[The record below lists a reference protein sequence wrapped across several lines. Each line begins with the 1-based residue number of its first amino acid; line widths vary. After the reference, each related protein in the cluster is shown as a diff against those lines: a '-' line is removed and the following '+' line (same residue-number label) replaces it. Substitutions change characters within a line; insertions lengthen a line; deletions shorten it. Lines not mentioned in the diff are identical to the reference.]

1 MVNKR
6 LAGWERR
13 RIDGSAGLEIG
24 AWRDPTSV
32 EFDKN
37 ATVSEVRTRLFSRY
51 FTLVREL
58 IESGLHS
65 VPKLR
70 SQQAAT
76 VNHLRR
82 LRKT

>member
-37 ATVSEVRTRLFSRY
+37 ATVSEVRNSAIFPLLYAGAPS
-51 FTLVREL
+51 
-58 IESGLHS
+58 
-65 VPKLR
+65 
-70 SQQAAT
+70 
-76 VNHLRR
+76 
-82 LRKT
+82 